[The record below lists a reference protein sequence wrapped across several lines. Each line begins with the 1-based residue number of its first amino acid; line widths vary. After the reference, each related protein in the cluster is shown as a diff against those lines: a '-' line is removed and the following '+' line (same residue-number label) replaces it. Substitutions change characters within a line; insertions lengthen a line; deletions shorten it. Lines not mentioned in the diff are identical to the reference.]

1 VRFKPARRRADT
13 AGVRVPLSYK
23 LVLQSLL
30 VAATVVSF
38 PHFLA
43 AAGLSAAF
51 WVAPFV
57 ALGVGGGLGF
67 FLSRELGGRFDAV
80 RSVTDRIRTGDL
92 RQAPLP
98 APSRFLDET
107 DDISRSVHEMLE
119 SLRDVVEQVQQIA
132 GRVSNAAADLSRST
146 RQTHSTN
153 EEASVAVEGLAKGVS
168 NQQELLDGAMRTI
181 RDIAQTIELNASRA
195 REAFGFSAEASQKA
209 HAGVD
214 VSRLA
219 LEKMK
224 TVFQRVEQAGGL
236 VFQLEAK
243 TRHVHQIT
251 EMIHSVAQRTNLLS
265 LNASIEAARAGE
277 AGRGFSVVADEIRK
291 LAESSGRSAEEISK
305 LMHEIQA
312 ETAEVADEMRQS
324 SMVIGEGRDDVN
336 TIAHSLEQI
345 QSAVQEAAARAEEIF
360 QEADAQARDAE
371 RMVGSMDE
379 IGRVSVAN
387 ASAIREVSE
396 ATECQVGAV
405 KETVS
410 SAQVVTE
417 LADEMRRVL
426 RRFRTDDG
434 SRPSGDAHDTDDER
448 FRSAT

>member
-1 VRFKPARRRADT
+1 
-13 AGVRVPLSYK
+13 VRVPLSYK

-251 EMIHSVAQRTNLLS
+251 EMIQSVAQRTNLLS

-345 QSAVQEAAARAEEIF
+345 QSAVQEAAARAEDIF

-387 ASAIREVSE
+387 ANAIREVSE

-448 FRSAT
+448 FRRAT

>member
-1 VRFKPARRRADT
+1 M
-13 AGVRVPLSYK
+13 RVPLSSK
-23 LVLQSLL
+23 LVLRSLL
-30 VAATVVSF
+30 VAAAVVSF
-38 PHFLA
+38 PHLVE
-43 AAGLSAAF
+43 AAGLTVAP

-67 FLSRELGGRFDAV
+67 YLSRALGRRFAALRD
-80 RSVTDRIRTGDL
+80 VTERIRDGDL
-92 RQAPLP
+92 RETALP
-98 APSRFLDET
+98 AASRFPDET
-107 DDISRSVHEMLE
+107 DEITRSMREMLAG
-119 SLRDVVEQVQQIA
+119 LRDVVAQVQHVA
-132 GRVSNAAADLSRST
+132 DRVSTSAAGLSRST
-146 RQTHSTN
+146 RQSQASH
-153 EEASVAVEGLAKGVS
+153 EEASATVEGVAKGVAE
-168 NQQELLDGAMRTI
+168 QQALLEDAMRGI
-181 RDIAQTIELNASRA
+181 RDIAHTIELNASRA

-224 TVFQRVEQAGGL
+224 AVFQRVEQAGAL
-236 VFQLEAK
+236 VFQLESK

-324 SMVIGEGRDDVN
+324 GLVIGEGRDDVN

-345 QSAVQEAAARAEEIF
+345 QSAVQEAASRAEEIF

-371 RMVGSMDE
+371 RMVAAMEE
-379 IGRVSVAN
+379 IARVGVAN
-387 ASAIREVSE
+387 ASAIREMSE
-396 ATECQVGAV
+396 TSQVQLGAIA
-405 KETVS
+405 ETAS
-410 SAQVVTE
+410 SAAALTE
-417 LADEMRRVL
+417 LADEMRGVL
-426 RRFRTDDG
+426 RRFKTD
-434 SRPSGDAHDTDDER
+434 RELAP
-448 FRSAT
+448 